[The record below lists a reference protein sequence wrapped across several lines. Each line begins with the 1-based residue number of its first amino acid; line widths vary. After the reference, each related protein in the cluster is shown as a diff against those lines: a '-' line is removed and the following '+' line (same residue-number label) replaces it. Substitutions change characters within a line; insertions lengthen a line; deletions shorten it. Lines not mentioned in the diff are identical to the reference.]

1 MLYGYLQ
8 LAGMRGFKAPPGAR
22 AIAVD
27 REVIADVLLDGGSV
41 TLVEKGTTNL
51 IAQVKLDSPPIHDG
65 LAICDGKAFVAL
77 EDGRLLCLGS
87 NK

>member
-1 MLYGYLQ
+1 MSQAPEKRNRNPFSCTPRTRSIHFRDNKTGRVRSGL
-8 LAGMRGFKAPPGAR
+8 LASF
-22 AIAVD
+22 
-27 REVIADVLLDGGSV
+27 LSV
-41 TLVEKGTTNL
+41 TIT
-51 IAQVKLDSPPIHDG
+51 KLSRIHDG

>member
-1 MLYGYLQ
+1 M
-8 LAGMRGFKAPPGAR
+8 
-22 AIAVD
+22 
-27 REVIADVLLDGGSV
+27 LLDGGSV

-51 IAQVKLDSPPIHDG
+51 FAQVKLDSPPIHDG